1 MDKIVIIL
9 LIFILLIFCF
19 IEYKKRQSTEHFQAD
34 YLSEFSKYIDGIK
47 SPKDLKIGQKKAIEK
62 KDKKYK
68 SIKEMR
74 KEKILVTG
82 ATNGIGYDIAKYV
95 SKYNC
100 PIYITGKKK
109 EKVEKIGEELKKLNN
124 NVHYSHSDLTKSKGI
139 ENLLKNVYKAIGV
152 PTILL
157 NCALVSKGSS
167 YISTKSKEDWTKEL
181 DLNVKALILL
191 SQNVAYKMYIYDKK
205 GRIINFTTY
214 RSKKSKLNYMT
225 PDKIITESMIET
237 FSNVFADE
245 MFESKIAITTIRVD
259 EDVNFKG
266 THNTLDMG
274 MEDNILNK
282 AFTNVFYSNPSKIM
296 PIVDYA
302 VKAPIKEITGKILST
317 DNFLNN
323 KELMPIVAPNKLKN
337 DADIYNKVIY
347 TKTIP
352 REREKDFTT
361 LTKQNPFEVSPKVD
375 KFLKKGAKNFN
386 KFNTIGKYDMILDSV
401 LAKKLS
407 VKKEQIVFF
416 KTEYDGIKRIFE
428 LFVSKGSEIIT
439 THPAWSYLELCS
451 VESKAVLD
459 YTSLINTNN
468 KTLEINYKYISLT
481 PKTKIIYLESPD
493 NTSGYCIR
501 NDDKWKKFFKSIP
514 DDVILIIDER
524 YADFVY
530 KSKELDGSANM
541 IDPFKLLKKKENLI
555 IFRSFNNFYS
565 IENLELA
572 YIVTSNKI
580 ADFIR
585 KSQFINPIDKFTENL
600 ALTVIND
607 SYYETTKKKIQSER
621 LRMMKR
627 LEKSNIKY
635 YDSDCNFFL
644 IESSSNRDVIMS
656 QLEEDQIILY
666 NSMEGHDNYWT
677 LPVGTEETNDRVLQ
691 ILLYDNLGKT

>member
-1 MDKIVIIL
+1 MEKIVIIL
-9 LIFILLIFCF
+9 LIFILLVFCF
-19 IEYKKRQSTEHFQAD
+19 IEYKKKQATEYFQVNYLAD
-34 YLSEFSKYIDGIK
+34 FSKYIDNIK
-47 SPKDLKIGQKKAIEK
+47 SPKDLTVGQKKAIEK
-62 KDKKYK
+62 KDKNFK
-68 SIKEMR
+68 SIKAMT

-82 ATNGIGYDIAKYV
+82 ATNGIGYDITKYV

-100 PIYITGKKK
+100 PIYITGRKK

-124 NVHYSHSDLTKSKGI
+124 NVYYSHSDLTKSKGI
-139 ENLLKNVYKAIGV
+139 EKLLKNVYKTMGV
-152 PTILL
+152 PTILI
-157 NCALVSKGSS
+157 NCALISKGSS
-167 YISTKSKEDWTKEL
+167 YISTKSEEDWTKEL

-205 GRIINFTTY
+205 GRIINFSSY
-214 RSKKSKLNYMT
+214 KSKKSKLNYMT
-225 PDKIITESMIET
+225 PDKIITESMVET

-245 MFESKIAITTIRVD
+245 MFESNIAITTIRVD
-259 EDVNFKG
+259 EDINFKG
-266 THNTLDMG
+266 THDSMG

-302 VKAPIKEITGKILST
+302 IKAPIKEITGKILST

-337 DADIYNKVIY
+337 DTDIYNKVIY

-352 REREKDFTT
+352 RNREKDYTT
-361 LTKQNPFEVSPKVD
+361 LTKQNPYEVSSKVD

-386 KFNTIGKYDMILDSV
+386 KFNTIGKYDMILDDV
-401 LAKKLS
+401 LSKKLS
-407 VKKEQIVFF
+407 VNKEQIVFF
-416 KTEYDGIKRIFE
+416 KSEYDAIKRIFE

-439 THPAWSYLELCS
+439 THPAWSYLELNAA
-451 VESKAVLD
+451 ESKAVID

-493 NTSGYCIR
+493 NASGYCIR

-514 DDVILIIDER
+514 KDVILIIDER

-541 IDPFKLLKKKENLI
+541 IDPFRLLKKKENLI

-580 ADFIR
+580 ADFIK
-585 KSQFINPIDKFTENL
+585 KSQFINPLDKFTENL

-607 SYYETTKKKIQSER
+607 PYYENTKKKIQSER
-621 LRMMKR
+621 IRMMKS

-635 YDSDCNFFL
+635 YDSDSNFFL
-644 IESSSNRDVIMS
+644 IESSSNRDVIMN